1 MLNKTEHSMEDLL
14 DDSDF
19 CDKLSAATNAFF
31 GTDFA
36 FREVEPLAF
45 DDEHILLSMRD
56 EEYVDGNAGNPGA
69 WFYAVL
75 TVTANS
81 QAITV
86 EQCETVPTDILQD
99 QLIPWALSHKLS
111 E

>member
-45 DDEHILLSMRD
+45 DDEHLFLGMRD

-69 WFYAVL
+69 WFYAIL
-75 TVTANS
+75 TVS
-81 QAITV
+81 DAITV
-86 EQCETVPTDILQD
+86 EQCKTLPAGILQD
-99 QLIPWALSHKLS
+99 QLITWALSHKLS